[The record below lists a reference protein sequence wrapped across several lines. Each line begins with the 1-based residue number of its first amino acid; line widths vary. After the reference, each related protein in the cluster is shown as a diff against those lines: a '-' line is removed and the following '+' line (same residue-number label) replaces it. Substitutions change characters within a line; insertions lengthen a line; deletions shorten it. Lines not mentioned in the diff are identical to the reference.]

1 MTVENAE
8 TTITTNRQLRNFD
21 DALEDCD
28 TIRMVVSDADSGKV
42 CAALWD
48 GGAVEDA
55 ERLAAE
61 YGFEMEVRE
70 DAQYGRRAFF
80 EANRP
85 EF

>member
-8 TTITTNRQLRNFD
+8 TTITTNRKLRNFD
-21 DALEDCD
+21 SALEACD

-42 CAALWD
+42 CATLWD
-48 GGAVEDA
+48 DGAAEDA

-61 YGFEMEVRE
+61 YGFEMDVQD

-80 EANRP
+80 EIDHP